1 MCCETNKNR
10 SLAVLHVENR
20 GRYAQI
26 WLETILDPILSNRI
40 GLLRGLQNNLIN
52 WLESLNQQ

>member
-10 SLAVLHVENR
+10 SLAVLHVEKR

-52 WLESLNQQ
+52 GLESLNQQ